1 MQTVDKT
8 KKLALVS
15 MFSAI
20 ILMLA
25 FTPIGFIQLAFI
37 KATIIHVPVI
47 IGSILLGPKAGAALG
62 FLFGVT
68 SFISNTMTPAI
79 LSFVFSPLVPVP
91 GTDQG
96 SLLALLICFIPRVLV
111 GVVPWYTYQLLEKLL
126 KEKNTMFSLAVAGVS
141 GALTNTLLVMHLIY
155 FLFQDTYAAARGVPL
170 EQTCQAVLAV
180 IFTNGI
186 PEALVAGIIT
196 MTVCKALMVFLNTKR
211 VQDKSMQPATPLEE
225 GSEKNKKEP

>member
-1 MQTVDKT
+1 MQTLDKT
-8 KKLALVS
+8 KKLALLS

-25 FTPIGFIQLAFI
+25 FTPIGFIQLVFI

-68 SFISNTMTPAI
+68 SFISNSITPAI
-79 LSFVFSPLVPVP
+79 LSFVFSPLIPVP
-91 GTDQG
+91 GTEQG
-96 SLLALLICFIPRVLV
+96 SLFALLICFIPRILV
-111 GVVPWYTYQLLEKLL
+111 GVVPWYTYRLLGKLL
-126 KEKNTMFSLAVAGVS
+126 KEKSTMFSLAVAGVTGS
-141 GALTNTLLVMHLIY
+141 LTNTLLVMHLIY

-170 EQTCQAVLAV
+170 EQTYQAVLAV

-186 PEALVAGIIT
+186 PEAVVAGIIT
-196 MTVCKALMVFLNTKR
+196 MTVCKALMVFLNSKK
-211 VQDKSMQPATPLEE
+211 VQNKSMEPTTPLEE
-225 GSEKNKKEP
+225 GNEKKQKES